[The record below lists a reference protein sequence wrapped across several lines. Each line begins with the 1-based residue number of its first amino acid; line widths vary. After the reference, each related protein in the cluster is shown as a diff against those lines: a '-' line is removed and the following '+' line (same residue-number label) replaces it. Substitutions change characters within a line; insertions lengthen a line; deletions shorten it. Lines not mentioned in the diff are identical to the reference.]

1 MAEISGVEGSILAGG
16 VALEASECSIDL
28 DQAVVDR
35 SHWGTAGEPLNAA
48 GQRTGNLSASGP
60 VSTTS
65 NLVLKGVTR
74 GTLITF
80 RKRVNSLGTIFVQ
93 IQGRVSKVSLTNN
106 KDDGPK
112 WSIQASQY
120 GPATLTGI

>member
-1 MAEISGVEGSILAGG
+1 MAEISGVEGSVLAGG

-48 GQRTGNLSASGP
+48 GQRTGTISASGP

-65 NLVLKGVTR
+65 NLALKGVTR
-74 GTLITF
+74 GSLVTF
-80 RKRVNSLGTIFVQ
+80 RKNVNSAGTVFIQV
-93 IQGRVSKVSLTNN
+93 QGRVSKVSLNNN
-106 KDDGPK
+106 KDQGPN
-112 WSIQASQY
+112 WSITASQY
-120 GPATLTGI
+120 GPATLTGV